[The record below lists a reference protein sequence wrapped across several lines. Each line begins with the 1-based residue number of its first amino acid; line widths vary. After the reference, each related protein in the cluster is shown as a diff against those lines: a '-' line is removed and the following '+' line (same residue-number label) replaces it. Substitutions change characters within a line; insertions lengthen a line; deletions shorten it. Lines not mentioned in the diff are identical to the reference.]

1 MKIKRRLTQAE
12 EFEIMKL
19 TFDKFLWV
27 GVIIM
32 LFGLYQLFQE
42 AAINPIYII
51 LIGAVILVIFMMIIA
66 KEYEIKRV

>member
-12 EFEIMKL
+12 EFEIMKI

-42 AAINPIYII
+42 AAINPIYTI

>member
-12 EFEIMKL
+12 EFEIMKI

-32 LFGLYQLFQE
+32 LFGLYQLFQQ

-51 LIGAVILVIFMMIIA
+51 LIGAVILVIFMAIIA

>member
-12 EFEIMKL
+12 EFEIMKI

-51 LIGAVILVIFMMIIA
+51 LIGAVILVIFMIIIA

>member
-12 EFEIMKL
+12 EFEIMKI

-42 AAINPIYII
+42 AAINPIYVI
-51 LIGAVILVIFMMIIA
+51 LIGAVILVIFMIIIA